1 VDRLL
6 RVTIKAMYKR
16 VISPKLPKNLAQ
28 ARKLLLLLQKET
40 MKKVINRSLVLA
52 NIKVGDL
59 RV

>member
-1 VDRLL
+1 MLK
-6 RVTIKAMYKR
+6 VTIKVVYKR

-40 MKKVINRSLVLA
+40 MKKVMNKSLVLA
-52 NIKVGDL
+52 NIKAGDL